1 MKKIL
6 AIVVLSAALFS
17 NDIIVKPSDYSVDE
31 TIENIKKIVKAKGFS
46 VFAVINHQRNAKMV
60 DLKLKESKVIIFGNP
75 KIGTLLMQ
83 EDMRVALDLPLR
95 VLVYKDETG
104 QVQLAY
110 RDGSWL
116 KDHHVL
122 GSDKL
127 TNKVNKG
134 MGKITDKAR
143 LKVQK

>member
-6 AIVVLSAALFS
+6 AILVLSASLFS
-17 NDIIVKPSDYSVDE
+17 NDIIVKQSDYSVDE
-31 TIENIKKIVKAKGFS
+31 TIENIKKIVKAKGFG
-46 VFAVINHQRNAKMV
+46 VFAVINHQGNAKMV
-60 DLKLKESKVIIFGNP
+60 DLKLNESKVIIFGNP

-95 VLVYKDETG
+95 VLVYKDEAG
-104 QVQLAY
+104 QVKLAY

-127 TNKVNKG
+127 TDKVNKG
-134 MGKITDKAR
+134 MDKITDKAR